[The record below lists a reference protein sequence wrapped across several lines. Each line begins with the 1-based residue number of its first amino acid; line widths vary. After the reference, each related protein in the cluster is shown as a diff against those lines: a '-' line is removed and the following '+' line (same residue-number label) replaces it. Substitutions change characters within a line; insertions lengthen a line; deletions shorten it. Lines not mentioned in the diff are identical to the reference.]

1 MRVPYE
7 ELKFSFEK
15 LQNLCYET
23 YTKHFTS
30 SINTPHSLSFKTS
43 QQGALQSLSQDVLVV
58 VLGVRVN
65 LGSPALVFKEV
76 WYGFS
81 VHFFLCKT

>member
-1 MRVPYE
+1 MSDMRVPYE

-15 LQNLCYET
+15 LQNLRYET

-30 SINTPHSLSFKTS
+30 SLPLIQDITTWSSPL
-43 QQGALQSLSQDVLVV
+43 SLSQDVLVV

-81 VHFFLCKT
+81 IHFFLCKT